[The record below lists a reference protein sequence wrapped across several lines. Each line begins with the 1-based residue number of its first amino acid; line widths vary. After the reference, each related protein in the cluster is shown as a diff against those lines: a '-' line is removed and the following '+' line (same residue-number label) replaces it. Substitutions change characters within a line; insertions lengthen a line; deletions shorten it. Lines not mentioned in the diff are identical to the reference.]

1 VNLHNVWFRGT
12 VEYRWFEGK
21 LHAGQIKAY
30 VQVALALS
38 AKAIGAKARC
48 SKRRDFNPATAKDD
62 FRVFLLKLG
71 RIGDELKTARLH
83 LMAKLEGSA
92 AWKGERRDTA
102 AYRAANG

>member
-71 RIGDELKTARLH
+71 RIGD
-83 LMAKLEGSA
+83 
-92 AWKGERRDTA
+92 
-102 AYRAANG
+102 